1 MNEISRSR
9 RFRRARSEG
18 TRSVAMGNSTSALAG
33 VVERL
38 MVEGDVSSDLAD
50 DAWEAILGGGDQ
62 PLMSSA
68 DVRAVFSD
76 DVLRAARARKPKN
89 LLAVMLRALER
100 AEAALEPDAP
110 KEGAPALG
118 AIVASADAPT
128 VLACVR
134 LLARI
139 VPFVAAATEEEE
151 DPSDDSTNDEPAD
164 VRRFSRMLWGESE
177 DAPLAPALP
186 WRRHFALP
194 PEERSS
200 SAAEAEETR
209 ASRRRAETT
218 RRRAS
223 GDEGERRASVG
234 ERLLALF
241 CDLLFCPGFTTPPPE
256 ASSSRDAGDGASVP
270 SNASWRESADPR
282 AVSYPSTSAPE
293 RKRDVAIAAST
304 SRARTSRRAGV
315 SAQLRRTALALATR
329 RREVLR
335 LLLAMVASEA
345 MYTPPRCVTRRRR
358 FLEALG
364 GGGVPGERASEREGD
379 DDDRAATISP
389 RRARNRLLRAGAP
402 LRQRDVFRALVES
415 MASTPGLDGLDGLD
429 GHGVVC
435 PALALAR
442 DEQRTAAVHCLLTLL
457 DAERTPTAV
466 LRTRERETATPS
478 EKASARPGGAL
489 AATPSASWFRWLDDL
504 FGALWGV
511 PDPQSPSTSPAAAAA
526 AAAARASNAPSF
538 SLFGSLDWLGAAAN
552 VASPRDRSGSG
563 APAPTETRSRG
574 TGGLTSSASEENAY
588 GAALAS
594 FADHASLHDAL
605 LSIFRAA
612 VARDGD
618 RSGAG
623 DAGAPCFEEAAALF
637 LHAARANTRFFE
649 FCVSERAQHGIPL
662 VFHLLGLA
670 VRHRGALDK
679 GGFVQCASFAAL
691 RVSSSA
697 TFARALAATARDPA
711 AHPEL
716 ELFRDPSLD
725 DPAPALTAV
734 AIDAED
740 DSFGTAVRD
749 TIASGVSFVGEGFDG
764 LAKGLAG
771 LAGLEAEDT
780 SASSQTRRGWRGTHL
795 DAFVYAAHA
804 LLTETS
810 RTTSAAVANPLLV
823 SVRNLV
829 PFAGKNALSRGS
841 CERLC
846 RLVERYASRALLFA
860 QPNAYEDHVRTL
872 AEATHALD
880 ACARARGDDAALL
893 ASIHASRDVFERLD
907 AMGAEND
914 EADAEEARARD
925 AEEGADSDD
934 LDSDADVPF
943 QETRRG
949 RPSRE
954 WLRAIRSQLSL
965 DATLRLARRAG
976 AGDDGAEAA
985 TARFATVR
993 RFTGASPEVRKWLR
1007 GYALGLV
1014 LLRETQAAEGEMSS
1028 AFAPLFDTKRVRLF
1042 RVTRVRRR
1050 NDS

>member
-1 MNEISRSR
+1 M
-9 RFRRARSEG
+9 
-18 TRSVAMGNSTSALAG
+18 AG

-50 DAWEAILGGGDQ
+50 DAWEAILGGGDH

-76 DVLRAARARKPKN
+76 DVLRAARASKPKN

-110 KEGAPALG
+110 KEGAPTLG
-118 AIVASADAPT
+118 ATVAPADAPT

-134 LLARI
+134 LLVRV
-139 VPFVAAATEEEE
+139 VPFVSAAEEEDA
-151 DPSDDSTNDEPAD
+151 DPSDDSRNDEPAD

-177 DAPLAPALP
+177 DAPLAPVLP

-200 SAAEAEETR
+200 SAAEAEAFR
-209 ASRRRAETT
+209 ASSREAGTT
-218 RRRAS
+218 RKSAS
-223 GDEGERRASVG
+223 RGGGEDASVG

-241 CDLLFCPGFTTPPPE
+241 CDLLFCPGFTTPPPKT
-256 ASSSRDAGDGASVP
+256 SSSRDVPRAGAS
-270 SNASWRESADPR
+270 
-282 AVSYPSTSAPE
+282 
-293 RKRDVAIAAST
+293 AAST
-304 SRARTSRRAGV
+304 SKSWRDSADPSMVSNPNNPSTSSFVTSTSYARTSRRAV
-315 SAQLRRTALALATR
+315 VPAASREAALASATR
-329 RREVLR
+329 RRELLR
-335 LLLAMVASEA
+335 LLLAMAASEA
-345 MYTPPRCVTRRRR
+345 MYTPPRCATRTRR
-358 FLEALG
+358 FLEALC
-364 GGGVPGERASEREGD
+364 GGGVSGD
-379 DDDRAATISP
+379 RVSDRADPAREEGTKNAATVSP
-389 RRARNRLLRAGAP
+389 RRAKTRMRLVRAGTP
-402 LRQRDVFRALVES
+402 LRQRDVFRALMDS
-415 MASTPGLDGLDGLD
+415 IAPTPASFGFGAPS
-429 GHGVVC
+429 
-435 PALALAR
+435 PALAVAR
-442 DEQRTAAVHCLLTLL
+442 DEQRTTAVHCLLTLL
-457 DAERTPTAV
+457 DVERTPA
-466 LRTRERETATPS
+466 EATPAEGTPRTNAS
-478 EKASARPGGAL
+478 SAEKASEEPLTGAL
-489 AATPSASWFRWLDDL
+489 VATTPSVSWLQWLDDL
-504 FGALWGV
+504 FGGLWGGQESRS
-511 PDPQSPSTSPAAAAA
+511 PDTS
-526 AAAARASNAPSF
+526 SF
-538 SLFGSLDWLGAAAN
+538 SLFGSMDWLEDALGASSRAAAP
-552 VASPRDRSGSG
+552 SPRGPGFPASR
-563 APAPTETRSRG
+563 APPAPTETRARRTAG
-574 TGGLTSSASEENAY
+574 PASATTEENAY
-588 GAALAS
+588 GSALAS
-594 FADHASLHDAL
+594 FADHAFLHDAL

-612 VARDGD
+612 VRRDVD
-618 RSGAG
+618 RSGTG

-637 LHAARANTRFFE
+637 LHAARANAPFFE
-649 FCVSERAQHGIPL
+649 FCVSEHARHGIPL